1 MFTSSSIACFDV
13 YRVNKTESVAGG
25 SDHELD
31 HMKLAS
37 LPPGRID
44 IEGVATQI
52 ACGLHHTG
60 M

>member
-1 MFTSSSIACFDV
+1 MVLLVITA
-13 YRVNKTESVAGG
+13 EAAAGS

-44 IEGVATQI
+44 LDGFATQI

-60 M
+60 IQF